1 MRVPKIFW
9 NYFSFFSAAVVSVL
23 LATMA
28 VDFIENTSRV
38 QIKKELLA
46 GGVNWADVET
56 IGLQVFLIG
65 NAPDEASRF
74 NAISLAGNVID
85 AERLIDQMNIVD
97 NSNIKPPNLKLE
109 ISKNGKDVS
118 VYGIVPEN
126 FNKVAFMNSLQ
137 RQRGSSGSVK
147 EFIEFSS
154 NKADQNWAKSI
165 RFGLSVLEGVSLAR
179 LEITSSTIQGEVV
192 AENLEQK
199 NLLIKQWEDGIPK
212 ELSKK

>member
-65 NAPDEASRF
+65 NAPNEASRF

-118 VYGIVPEN
+118 VYGIV
-126 FNKVAFMNSLQ
+126 
-137 RQRGSSGSVK
+137 
-147 EFIEFSS
+147 
-154 NKADQNWAKSI
+154 
-165 RFGLSVLEGVSLAR
+165 
-179 LEITSSTIQGEVV
+179 
-192 AENLEQK
+192 
-199 NLLIKQWEDGIPK
+199 
-212 ELSKK
+212 